1 MSKAEFQQANTTQ
14 AFLQAVAAAAGVGV
28 GEINIVSVVDSGGGG
43 GSSGRR
49 LLWSGDASALA
60 GVHVQLQARNAVSLS
75 NLDRNLQRVGLAA
88 SAAHSHFEAHSV
100 DVRRVPSPSLQWPGV
115 GAGP

>member
-1 MSKAEFQQANTTQ
+1 MSKAEFQRANTTQ
-14 AFLQAVAAAAGVGV
+14 AFLQAVAAAASVGV
-28 GEINIVSVVDSGGGG
+28 GEINIVSVVESSGGG

-49 LLWSGDASALA
+49 LLGSGSGDAAALA

-75 NLDRNLQRVGLAA
+75 NLDRNLQLVGLAA

-100 DVRRVPSPSLQWPGV
+100 DVRRVPSPSLRRR
-115 GAGP
+115 